1 MVKRV
6 ASSSPTAVGNLP
18 IPGFWASLQPYP
30 AYKPS
35 SVEWLS
41 DVPAHWEV
49 RRLKYLATVND
60 EALPETTDPDTE
72 ITYVDIGNVDSV
84 RGITGTEDLMFED
97 APSRARRIVRQGDII
112 VSTVRTYLKAIARIE
127 STDVNLIVSTGF
139 AVVRPRH
146 LDDAFVAY
154 ALSSPYFVERVVAHS
169 TGVSYPAINASELAC
184 LDIAFPPLLE
194 QRAIAA
200 FLDRETVKID
210 ALVSREERLIELL
223 QEKRTAFITRAVTQ
237 GLDPNAPM
245 KDSGVE
251 WLGEIPAHW
260 EVKRLKYLVGKIGSG
275 KTPRGGADRYV
286 DDGVMLLRSQNV
298 HFGKLHLG
306 DVAYIDSDTDA
317 EMAGSR
323 IGEGDVLLNITGAS
337 LGRSCVARL
346 EGIDANVNQHV
357 CILRPDQQQDKSEF
371 LAYSLESRSLQ
382 DQIFNNE
389 NGVSRDALNFEQ
401 IGDLV
406 FARPAISEQ
415 QTIAAFLDRESAK
428 LDALIAKVRQA
439 IDRLRELR
447 TALISA
453 AVTGRIDVR
462 EEAG

>member
-1 MVKRV
+1 MQTL
-6 ASSSPTAVGNLP
+6 TAKYK
-18 IPGFWASLQPYP
+18 PYP

-35 SVEWLS
+35 GVEWLGEI
-41 DVPAHWEV
+41 PAHWEV

-60 EALPETTDPDTE
+60 EALSEDTDPDME

-84 RGITGTEDLMFED
+84 AGITGTEDLVFEN
-97 APSRARRIVRQGDII
+97 APSRARRIVRQGDVII
-112 VSTVRTYLKAIARIE
+112 STVRTYLRAIARIE
-127 STDVNLIVSTGF
+127 SADANLIVSTGF
-139 AVVRPRH
+139 AVIRPRN
-146 LDDAFVAY
+146 LDDGFVAY
-154 ALSSPYFVERVVAHS
+154 ALSSPYFVERIVAHS

-184 LDIAFPPLLE
+184 LDIAFPPLPE

-200 FLDRETVKID
+200 FLDWETARID
-210 ALVSREERLIELL
+210 ELVERKQRLIALL
-223 QEKRTAFITRAVTQ
+223 QEKRTALITRAVTR
-237 GLDPNAPM
+237 GLDLGVQM

-251 WLGEIPAHW
+251 WLAEIPKDW
-260 EVKRLKYLVGKIGSG
+260 EVKRLKHMVSKIGSG
-275 KTPRGGADRYV
+275 KTPKGGAERYV
-286 DDGVMLLRSQNV
+286 TEGVMLLRSQNV
-298 HFGKLHLG
+298 HFGGLHLG
-306 DVAYIDSDTDA
+306 DVAYIDAETDA

-323 IGEGDVLLNITGAS
+323 VGEGDVLLNITGAS

-346 EGIDANVNQHV
+346 GGIGANVNQHV
-357 CILRPDQQQDKSEF
+357 CVLRPNKQQDKSEF

-401 IGDLV
+401 IGDLL

-415 QTIAAFLDRESAK
+415 QAIADFLDRETAK
-428 LDALIAKVRQA
+428 LDALVAKVQEA
-439 IDRLRELR
+439 IDRLKELR

-462 EEAG
+462 AEAG